1 MKINHRWVSTY
12 LVTLCWLVP
21 LACLTPSLFQAY
33 GRVISIML
41 ILTISFFLEMCL
53 FSGWAEGLHPD
64 LHNCSSRRRRF
75 IISSLSLVFKQ
86 RLFYFIFIVNQGV
99 VNDPKRLLFWAFAFP
114 ALLVI
119 VASNIVI
126 YMKIRGVS
134 TNERVPT
141 NQMKMNNFFLML
153 FLAFLAWLFTILPF
167 VIVDTVID
175 PCFQVVLVVVLVLVV
190 GPSNSSCCRLVPCQ
204 QKLPCISVLLCTIR
218 FYTVG
223 SERFQ
228 QMHLCTYVELEWMID
243 EHMFQK
249 PGLHTITY
257 ILNWTKVE
265 TPINCSPTPIPLLL
279 YQHSTLSISSPPDK
293 LYASILIFFNCHISV
308 TFVTHVIYLHHQK
321 SDFYNY

>member
-1 MKINHRWVSTY
+1 MGEHLPGDSV
-12 LVTLCWLVP
+12 
-21 LACLTPSLFQAY
+21 LASSPCLPYALSFPGLRQGNFNYAN
-33 GRVISIML
+33 IDNFI
-41 ILTISFFLEMCL
+41 FFLEMCL

-134 TNERVPT
+134 TKERVPT

-175 PCFQVVLVVVLVLVV
+175 PCFQVVLVVVLLLVA

-228 QMHLCTYVELEWMID
+228 QMHLHVWNSNEWLMNTCFRNRVCTL
-243 EHMFQK
+243 
-249 PGLHTITY
+249 
-257 ILNWTKVE
+257 
-265 TPINCSPTPIPLLL
+265 SPTYLTGPRLKLQLIVHQLQYHCCYISTVH
-279 YQHSTLSISSPPDK
+279 YQYH
-293 LYASILIFFNCHISV
+293 
-308 TFVTHVIYLHHQK
+308 HHQT
-321 SDFYNY
+321 SYMLQF